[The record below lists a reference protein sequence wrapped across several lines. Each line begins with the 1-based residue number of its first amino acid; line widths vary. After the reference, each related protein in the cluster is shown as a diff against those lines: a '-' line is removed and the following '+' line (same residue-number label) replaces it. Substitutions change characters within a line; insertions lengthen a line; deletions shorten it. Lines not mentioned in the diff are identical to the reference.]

1 MVKKK
6 KTGKRRR
13 TEIERGLDVN
23 ADKRKMMVLGGEEG
37 LGYEIHVDG
46 ARLEQMSEFKYLG
59 CVLNESGTEE
69 AECCRK
75 VACRRKVAGVT
86 RSLVNSWGLQLE

>member
-1 MVKKK
+1 M
-6 KTGKRRR
+6 
-13 TEIERGLDVN
+13 
-23 ADKRKMMVLGGEEG
+23 
-37 LGYEIHVDG
+37 DG